1 MSLGIS
7 ILVPVYNVARWLP
20 AFSRCMA
27 RQRLENAELL
37 FLDDCSKDDSVQVL
51 EQEIWKN
58 GLSSVARILHHNENR
73 GVSEARQSLLEAAK
87 GEYVIFADPDDE
99 IEPGMYEGL
108 LATAR
113 STNADFIWEDFYEG
127 SAERR
132 SQRFSGNSECLLHDI
147 LGDTMHV
154 ATWNKLIRRQFITEC
169 GARFL
174 PGRICL
180 CEDFDFIC
188 QVLAANP
195 KVAYSD
201 GCHYHYRTVS
211 DSATHGLSEASFKS
225 LKAVERHL
233 TSILPVDVYG
243 DDLEYWRKG
252 NCLAAFLSDNV
263 SNSFFYEYIGNV
275 RNLSG
280 LPTNTIL
287 KGLYWLGARGMRSLA
302 RIPYRVMR

>member
-1 MSLGIS
+1 MKLSV
-7 ILVPVYNVARWLP
+7 LVPVYNAERFLESFVRSLV
-20 AFSRCMA
+20 
-27 RQRLENAELL
+27 RQLFAGVEFV
-37 FLDDCSKDDSVQVL
+37 FLDDCSQDGGVQVL
-51 EQEIWKN
+51 TREIAKN
-58 GLSSVARILHHNENR
+58 GLASVSRLLSHKENM
-73 GVSEARQSLLEAAK
+73 GVSEARQTLLEAAT

-99 IEPGMYEGL
+99 IEPGMYDEL
-108 LATAR
+108 LATAC
-113 STNADFIWEDFYEG
+113 STNADFVWEDFYEG
-127 SAERR
+127 SAGRR
-132 SQRFSGNSECLLHDI
+132 VQRFD
-147 LGDTMHV
+147 GDGMGIIREMLRCNIHG
-154 ATWNKLIRRQFITEC
+154 AAWNKLIRRQFITEC

-188 QVLAANP
+188 QVLSANP

-233 TSILPVDVYG
+233 SSILPRDVYG